1 MLQIILIIITIFG
14 FTGGIS
20 HKEDN
25 KQKSTKRYICKDNI
39 VYRNIKT
46 DNSTKTTI
54 VYYSGTNI
62 PRRCD

>member
-1 MLQIILIIITIFG
+1 MLQIILIIIMFFG
-14 FTGGIS
+14 FMDGIS

-46 DNSTKTTI
+46 NNSIKTTI
-54 VYYSGTNI
+54 VYHSGTNI
-62 PRRCD
+62 PRRCN